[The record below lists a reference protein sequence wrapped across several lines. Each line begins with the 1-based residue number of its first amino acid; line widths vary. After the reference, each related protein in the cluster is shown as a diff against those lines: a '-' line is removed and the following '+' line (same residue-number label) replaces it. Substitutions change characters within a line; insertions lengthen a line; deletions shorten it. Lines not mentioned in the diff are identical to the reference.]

1 MSGNGEPAGPFGNPD
16 GSRADI
22 EDLMS
27 GFVDFHGSSLFGA
40 LATGAADASVR
51 VLVGRLGAGK
61 TVYLRRM
68 QSFQSAQESVYA
80 DTPQQSSPATEVIVR
95 VCQWFPE
102 RLLTEKWMQV
112 WHRAILR
119 SLATH
124 MLRNKDLRQYVDLS
138 TAQHIQREYGSL
150 IGEARQPRSIYSQLK
165 TIINEVNT
173 ANHLTRYLDDDRWDD
188 LEYELGELL
197 KCTPPIFFYLDAVDE
212 EFDHAPMYWLRC
224 QKGLFYQTMRLLR
237 DHRLGGRLHLVICIR
252 EIVMSSVYRSEHAP
266 RYHDEPHI
274 CILNWDYK
282 SLAYLLR
289 EKIRKLPNS
298 CRIINAGDEGS
309 VENWLGSATIYNE
322 RRDIEE
328 GLEDYLLRHT
338 RLIPRDVVSL
348 GNTLCQ
354 QIQHHRAASADPL
367 PPATIRSAVSRTARR
382 FGDSQLAQCANQ
394 IAADL
399 MPRHAAVKGY
409 SDTYIGSQEYTRG
422 IKDDLLTLIAVTL
435 ETDVFAASQMK
446 ALQTEADNLFGAPI
460 HLPAVLWQNGLLGYD
475 CKDGECFYSLTE
487 MDQFDVPL
495 DRDMYV
501 LHPCLLDTVPGLRS
515 DRRRPVRPYRRS

>member
-1 MSGNGEPAGPFGNPD
+1 MSGRGEPAGPFGNPD

-102 RLLTEKWMQV
+102 RLLTEKWMQI

-124 MLRNKDLRQYVDLS
+124 MLRNKDLRQYIDLS
-138 TAQHIQREYGSL
+138 TAQHIQREYGTL
-150 IGEARQPRSIYSQLK
+150 VGEARQPRSIYSQLK
-165 TIINEVNT
+165 AIINEVNT

-224 QKGLFYQTMRLLR
+224 QKGLFYQTMRFAA
-237 DHRLGGRLHLVICIR
+237 
-252 EIVMSSVYRSEHAP
+252 RSPIGWPIAP
-266 RYHDEPHI
+266 SHMHKGNCHVVGIPVRT
-274 CILNWDYK
+274 C
-282 SLAYLLR
+282 
-289 EKIRKLPNS
+289 
-298 CRIINAGDEGS
+298 
-309 VENWLGSATIYNE
+309 ATIS
-322 RRDIEE
+322 RRTT
-328 GLEDYLLRHT
+328 YL
-338 RLIPRDVVSL
+338 
-348 GNTLCQ
+348 
-354 QIQHHRAASADPL
+354 
-367 PPATIRSAVSRTARR
+367 RT
-382 FGDSQLAQCANQ
+382 
-394 IAADL
+394 
-399 MPRHAAVKGY
+399 
-409 SDTYIGSQEYTRG
+409 
-422 IKDDLLTLIAVTL
+422 
-435 ETDVFAASQMK
+435 
-446 ALQTEADNLFGAPI
+446 
-460 HLPAVLWQNGLLGYD
+460 
-475 CKDGECFYSLTE
+475 
-487 MDQFDVPL
+487 
-495 DRDMYV
+495 
-501 LHPCLLDTVPGLRS
+501 
-515 DRRRPVRPYRRS
+515 